1 MMKKPLA
8 VGLLFL
14 NFAIGL
20 WAGMGSAQEKLSSE
34 PFKPSEMPSIPA
46 LATVPSVSGK
56 NAEIVGQ
63 LASVAHTLQGAPAVS
78 PELRV
83 PAGIR
88 LVVFSPHP
96 DDESLGAAGIIQRVA
111 ANGGQVHVVFM
122 TNGDGYEEA
131 LRLKLHRK
139 EISSREFIDYGNGR
153 QEEAVKAIEALGL
166 EEDNAIFFSFP
177 DGGIDELWSDNW
189 SEETPYTSPYTRLS
203 HPQYNESFSRW
214 AKYAGTELRD
224 QIVRLLDRLQPDW
237 VVVPDPR
244 DDHPDHFTTG
254 IFVLDALREMYEGGE
269 VSFPETQVFTYLIHY
284 KDYPSS
290 SSWPQRVKGAGI
302 GGSPAARGLL
312 SQTQWLSLSL
322 TRTEIE
328 GKQRALAAHAS
339 QSQMLGWFFKLFLT
353 PREYYGRLESMQVL
367 TIPQEYSSL
376 FRRPSS

>member
-1 MMKKPLA
+1 MKKPFA

-14 NFAIGL
+14 AFGIGI
-20 WAGMGSAQEKLSSE
+20 WAGMGNAQEKLLSE
-34 PFKPSEMPSIPA
+34 LLNPSEMPSNPA
-46 LATVPSVSGK
+46 LITLPSASGK
-56 NAEIVGQ
+56 SAAIVGQ
-63 LASVAHTLQGAPAVS
+63 LASVAPPPQGPPAVS

-83 PAGIR
+83 PSGIR

-96 DDESLGAAGIIQRVA
+96 DDESLGAAGLIQRVA

-139 EISSREFIDYGNGR
+139 EISSREFIDYGNSR
-153 QEEAVKAIEALGL
+153 QEEAVKAIEAMGL

-177 DGGIDELWSDNW
+177 DGGLDDLWSDNW
-189 SEETPYTSPYTRLS
+189 SEETPYTSPHTHLN

-214 AKYAGTELRD
+214 AKYAGTDLRD

-237 VVVPDPR
+237 VVIPDPR

-290 SSWPQRVKGAGI
+290 SSWTRKVKETGI

-322 TRTEIE
+322 TQTEIE
-328 GKQRALAAHAS
+328 GKQNAVAAHAS

-353 PREYYGRLESMQVL
+353 PREYFGRLESMQVL
-367 TIPQEYSSL
+367 TVPQEYTSL
-376 FRRPSS
+376 FHRPSS